1 MRRSRRTGATALVVA
16 AVLGL
21 VVVGCSSSSNKSSN
35 QSSANSTG
43 AVNATDSRLFSPESV
58 TVSSGGTVKWTNT
71 GQLPHTVTFDSG
83 PAFDQQLPAGQTV
96 SRTFTT
102 AGTFTYHC
110 SIHGP
115 TMHGTIIVK

>member
-1 MRRSRRTGATALVVA
+1 MRTTVGKGAA
-16 AVLGL
+16 GL
-21 VVVGCSSSSNKSSN
+21 VAVVVTAALGVAVIGCSSSSNKSSG
-35 QSSANSTG
+35 SAAG
-43 AVNATDSRLFSPESV
+43 AVNATDSRIFTPVSV
-58 TVSSGGTVKWTNT
+58 TISTGGTVKWSNT

-102 AGTFTYHC
+102 AGTFNYHC

-115 TMHGTIIVK
+115 SMHGTVIVK